1 MICIFLDSNMLYSRS
16 LNFTT
21 ARFVEKLDELIG
33 EIEVNDLYGYVK
45 IVIPQIT
52 VSELRKQQIDDFS
65 TVTKDL
71 KKTRLTE
78 QVIEIPENYE
88 DICDEIFSRAIEQL
102 RSGTVS
108 VEIAPYP
115 PDAALQG
122 LIQRAIRKEPPF
134 EGKEK
139 QTDKGFK
146 DALIWESLLEYKR
159 QNRDSD
165 ILLYSKDNRMMD
177 AFLEREYQQVFGEKI
192 QMVYRTN
199 MNSHQELLERLRTLT
214 GSKDKE
220 QAVSFLQQLKN
231 QLIQL
236 LQDTSAEYLI
246 DYPKSFEC
254 GGETLLIDG
263 CTIREITITDESEEQ
278 DIITFILS
286 LSMGYTYTTRDGGMG
301 ILDVESAAA
310 ANYCIS
316 EEKFYLQAIEDIE
329 GIYIEYDGPGL
340 ELPCV

>member
-1 MICIFLDSNMLYSRS
+1 
-16 LNFTT
+16 
-21 ARFVEKLDELIG
+21 
-33 EIEVNDLYGYVK
+33 
-45 IVIPQIT
+45 
-52 VSELRKQQIDDFS
+52 
-65 TVTKDL
+65 
-71 KKTRLTE
+71 
-78 QVIEIPENYE
+78 
-88 DICDEIFSRAIEQL
+88 
-102 RSGTVS
+102 
-108 VEIAPYP
+108 
-115 PDAALQG
+115 
-122 LIQRAIRKEPPF
+122 
-134 EGKEK
+134 
-139 QTDKGFK
+139 
-146 DALIWESLLEYKR
+146 
-159 QNRDSD
+159 
-165 ILLYSKDNRMMD
+165 
-177 AFLEREYQQVFGEKI
+177 
-192 QMVYRTN
+192 

-214 GSKDKE
+214 GSKGKE

-263 CTIREITITDESEEQ
+263 CTIHEITITDESEEQ

-301 ILDVESAAA
+301 ILDVESTAA